1 MNERIYKEKI
11 ELIEKAAETYASNTP
26 DVFNAEFYQIVQE
39 YIISAL
45 HYLFQKWKRKEKF
58 PYFIS

>member
-1 MNERIYKEKI
+1 MIPINEIGFLVINLKKRKMG
-11 ELIEKAAETYASNTP
+11 P

>member
-1 MNERIYKEKI
+1 MIPINEIGFLVINLKKRKMG
-11 ELIEKAAETYASNTP
+11 P

-45 HYLFQKWKRKEKF
+45 HYFKNRREKKNF
-58 PYFIS
+58 PILSHDTSI